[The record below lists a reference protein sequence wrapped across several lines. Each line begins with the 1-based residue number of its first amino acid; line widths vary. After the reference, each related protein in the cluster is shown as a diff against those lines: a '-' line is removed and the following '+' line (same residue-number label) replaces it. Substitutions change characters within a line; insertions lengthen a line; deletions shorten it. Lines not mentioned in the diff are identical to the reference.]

1 MSSNKILSEI
11 NAISQKIDIDKI
23 TYYGILEEYPIP
35 DIIDFEWK
43 NILNKPPENSSS
55 QTYKEL
61 LEIYNLSSSRSQADI
76 EFVYAIDNDANK
88 YLYDYLEKQNIE
100 FPREEFDILY
110 NIIRPILL
118 NIKSLY
124 NRPRPYQ
131 LGIFYGLNIEIL
143 ESETHHTP
151 SYPSGHVVYTSLAA
165 NMIKKYYPKITQKID
180 SIVNMTGLA
189 RMIQGVHY
197 KSDVIAGNKLAT
209 ILYKKL
215 SGDK

>member
-1 MSSNKILSEI
+1 MPLNKILSEI
-11 NAISQKIDIDKI
+11 NAISQKIDIDTI
-23 TYYGILEEYPIP
+23 MYHGILEEYPVP

-43 NILNKPPENSSS
+43 NLLDKPPYNSSS

-61 LEIYNLSSSRSQADI
+61 LEIHNLSLSRSQKDI
-76 EFVYAIDNDANK
+76 EFVYAIDNDPNQ
-88 YLYDYLEKQNIE
+88 YLYSYLEQQDIV

-118 NIKSLY
+118 NIKSIY

-131 LGIFYGLNIEIL
+131 LGAFYGLDIEIL
-143 ESETHHTP
+143 HSETHHTP
-151 SYPSGHVVYTSLAA
+151 SYPSGHVVYTSLAG
-165 NMIKKYYPKITQKID
+165 NMIKKYYPKTTQKINN
-180 SIVNMTGLA
+180 IVNMTGSA

-209 ILYKKL
+209 LLYKKL